1 MEIQPIV
8 VGYDGSPGAR
18 TALRW
23 ALDEA
28 ARTGAPVHPTYAF
41 EPFGASAPLA
51 PAPLL
56 WPDDTARKEIAEMLD
71 AAVAAA
77 AASHPTVA
85 VRAGTVD
92 GPPNVRLQELS
103 RQAGLVVLGSRGHD
117 GFTGLLV
124 GSTAVSVTAHAHCP
138 VVVVRGDA
146 GPDGGHVVAG
156 VDGSACSVLALG
168 YAFAQAAARDVPL
181 HVVRAWRP
189 PATGATPA
197 PFDPDAVGALER
209 AELRELLVG
218 WQDRYPRVRVTSEVV
233 ADAPGRTLI
242 DATRHAAL
250 VVVGSRGRGGFRGLL
265 MGSVSQQ
272 LLHHSHCP
280 VAVVRE
286 LPGGEATDNL

>member
-1 MEIQPIV
+1 MEIRPIV
-8 VGYDGSPGAR
+8 VGYDGSPGAGV
-18 TALRW
+18 ALRW

-56 WPDDTARKEIAEMLD
+56 WPDDTARKEIASMLD
-71 AAVAAA
+71 EAVAAA
-77 AASHPTVA
+77 AASHPTVT

-92 GPPNVRLQELS
+92 GPPSVRLQELS
-103 RQAGLVVLGSRGHD
+103 RRAGLVVLGSRGHG
-117 GFTGLLV
+117 GFGGLLV
-124 GSTAVSVTAHAHCP
+124 GSTTVSVTAHAHCP
-138 VVVVRGDA
+138 VVVVRGTA
-146 GPDGGHVVAG
+146 PRAGGHVVTG
-156 VDGSACSVLALG
+156 VDGSPCSVLALG
-168 YAFAQAAARDVPL
+168 YAFAQAAGRDVPL
-181 HVVRAWRP
+181 HVVRAWKP
-189 PATGATPA
+189 PAAEA
-197 PFDPDAVGALER
+197 PPVAFDPEAVGALER
-209 AELRELLVG
+209 AELRDLLVG
-218 WQDRYPRVRVTSEVV
+218 WQDRWPEVRVTSEVV

-242 DATRHAAL
+242 DATRHAQL

-286 LPGGEATDNL
+286 LPGGRAMDDL